1 MFVSTTI
8 RVGTVRS
15 TGSRT
20 PKLRYRWITSVV
32 PDLCRAAVHTLSVG
46 FRSLETDGFNTRVYP
61 NRGSES

>member
-1 MFVSTTI
+1 MFASTTS

-32 PDLCRAAVHTLSVG
+32 PDLCRAVVHTLSVG
-46 FRSLETDGFNTRVYP
+46 FRSLETRRIQSPCVP
-61 NRGSES
+61 ERKQ